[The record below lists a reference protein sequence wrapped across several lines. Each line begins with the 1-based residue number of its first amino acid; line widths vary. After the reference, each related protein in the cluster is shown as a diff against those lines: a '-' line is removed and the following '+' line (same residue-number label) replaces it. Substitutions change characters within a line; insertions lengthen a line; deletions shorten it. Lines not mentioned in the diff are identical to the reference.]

1 MYLSSG
7 GPRLLKIEGQ
17 IEKKKNWEGK
27 TKKIKKLEDKILI
40 LIFYFVKKKKFGE
53 KFGAWGARAPPS
65 PNVGPPLYLRS
76 L

>member
-17 IEKKKNWEGK
+17 IEKKKNCEGK

-40 LIFYFVKKKKFGE
+40 LIFYFVKKKKI
-53 KFGAWGARAPPS
+53 WGKIWGLGGQGS
-65 PNVGPPLYLRS
+65 P
-76 L
+76 